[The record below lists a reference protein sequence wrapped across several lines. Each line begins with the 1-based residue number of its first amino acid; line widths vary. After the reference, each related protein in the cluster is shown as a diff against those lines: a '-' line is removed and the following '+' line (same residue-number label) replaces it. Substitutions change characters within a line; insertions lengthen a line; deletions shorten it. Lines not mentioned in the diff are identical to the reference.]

1 MTEEGTQDLGIG
13 DVLRELRDLT
23 RRVGDGQ
30 LDQRA
35 TVHYDEDHPLGA
47 LALGVNA
54 MIEAVSAA
62 RTEAE
67 EHLVRL
73 EEQIQTIETQ
83 REAIRE
89 LSTPIIEVWK
99 GVLCLPVVGVLDS
112 VRAAEITDQLLHAIV
127 DRAASYVIIDITGI
141 EVMDTNTTDHFMR
154 LARSVS
160 FLGAECVLSGVNPN
174 VARNVVQMGVE
185 MADVQSHRSLRDALR
200 TYVRSTSRKGQPNGH
215 ATQE

>member
-1 MTEEGTQDLGIG
+1 MTVQSPPSMAIG
-13 DVLRELRDLT
+13 EVLRELRDVV
-23 RRVGDGQ
+23 RRVGEGQ

-35 TVHYDEDHPLGA
+35 VVRYEEDHPLGA

-54 MIEAVSAA
+54 MVEALKVA
-62 RTEAE
+62 RSEADD
-67 EHLVRL
+67 HLARL

-112 VRAAEITDQLLHAIV
+112 VRAAEITDQLLHSIV
-127 DRAASYVIIDITGI
+127 DRAAAYVIIDITGI
-141 EVMDTNTTDHFMR
+141 EVMDTNTTDHFIR
-154 LARSVS
+154 LARSVA
-160 FLGAECVLSGVNPN
+160 FLGADCVLSGVNPN

-185 MADVQSHRSLRDALR
+185 MSNVRSHRSLRDALS
-200 TYVRSTSRKGQPNGH
+200 TYVQATTRNG
-215 ATQE
+215 AANGRGARQ